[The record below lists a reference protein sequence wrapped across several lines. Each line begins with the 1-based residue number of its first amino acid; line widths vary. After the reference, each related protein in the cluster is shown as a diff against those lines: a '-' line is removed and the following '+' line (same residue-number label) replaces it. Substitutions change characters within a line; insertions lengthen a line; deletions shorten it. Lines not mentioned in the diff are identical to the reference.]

1 MNTQTI
7 KSQSLVQFFGAGN
20 NGSWGV
26 RIRTT
31 AGNEYFIG
39 QGAGYTMH
47 QAQAAMSNNR
57 ELTAEYEPLREGV
70 KAKA

>member
-1 MNTQTI
+1 MKI

-20 NGSWGV
+20 NGAWGG
-26 RIRTT
+26 RIRT
-31 AGNEYFIG
+31 AEGAERFIG
-39 QGAGYTMH
+39 QGAGYTMQ

-57 ELTAEYEPLREGV
+57 ALSADYETLREGV